1 MLDRVCMVWA
11 CLLEESLKVVCW
23 RPCLALT
30 TMRGGCNAPH
40 VGVICLIIAIIVIV
54 DHGLNPLRAPL
65 MPLLAT
71 LGASLVILDFSIE
84 WCHVA
89 VAWSR
94 LPTVWDREELGCLLA
109 GAVLGGYVV
118 HLLGG
123 VPKNVVW
130 RLERQWLLC
139 VTHIAFGC
147 FRP

>member
-1 MLDRVCMVWA
+1 MHGLGRPPRGVSQSG
-11 CLLEESLKVVCW
+11 LLVAMPGAYHYARWLQ
-23 RPCLALT
+23 RT
-30 TMRGGCNAPH
+30 H

-71 LGASLVILDFSIE
+71 LGASLVVSDFSIE

-123 VPKNVVW
+123 VPKNVVR
-130 RLERQWLLC
+130 RLEMQRLLC